1 LQDLEDEAASLQGER
16 MRAQVLMQKVAR
28 TLQQAE
34 SASAD
39 AKIIDHLDF
48 LLMGL
53 TEATKENV
61 CTNAK
66 CPHYN
71 KKCKMR

>member
-1 LQDLEDEAASLQGER
+1 MQDLEDEAASLQGER
-16 MRAQVLMQKVAR
+16 MRAQVLMQKVAC

-61 CTNAK
+61 CTNKK